1 MKKVLTLALVALS
14 PIVFAEA
21 PPQKIQLPAQSK
33 LIDDVVVP
41 VPSEIFGVL
50 DKLGPRPNWTAVQ
63 RPSKNVAGSIGD
75 QPQNALLLGAVIA
88 EGFIAVEAED
98 AEEVKQIGKS
108 VLNLAKVFNVQKS
121 VVKRSNSIIDSA
133 DKKDWRSVRRE
144 LDGALEDVKNAM
156 VELNSEPLSQLISLG
171 GWLRGTEALTAVVQ
185 KSYSKDGAELLHQPL
200 LLDHFEKRL
209 AGLKPKFKA
218 DPVVTKIQKGL
229 VDIRPLI
236 GLTEGSDISE
246 KSVQE
251 INAIT
256 SELIKSIHSKAQ

>member
-1 MKKVLTLALVALS
+1 MKKALTLALVALS
-14 PIVFAEA
+14 PVVFAET
-21 PPQKIQLPAQSK
+21 PQKIQLPAQSK

-41 VPSEIFGVL
+41 VPSEIFSVL
-50 DKLGPRPNWTAVQ
+50 DKLGKPNWTAVQ
-63 RPSKNVAGSIGD
+63 RPSKTVVAPMGD
-75 QPQNALLLGAVIA
+75 QPQNALLLGSVIA

-98 AEEVKQIGKS
+98 AEQVKQIGKS

-133 DKKDWRSVRRE
+133 DKKDWSSVRRE

-171 GWLRGTEALTAVVQ
+171 GWIRGTEALTAVVT
-185 KSYSKDGAELLHQPL
+185 KNFSKDGAELLHQPL

-209 AGLKPKFKA
+209 AALKPKFKS
-218 DPVVTKIQKGL
+218 DPVVTKVQKGL
-229 VDIRPLI
+229 LEIRPLI

-246 KSVQE
+246 KSVKE
-251 INAIT
+251 INDIT
-256 SELIKSIHSKAQ
+256 SGLIKSITTKAP